1 MVTLSKEEQARLD
14 AFNAE
19 FPETGAVAEVGSAP
33 VLDPDVQ
40 RRLDAVN
47 AEFPE
52 EVSPLPSGETS
63 VPTPDFSQG
72 DIDSIADEDLL
83 AYVQRFSDA
92 PPTDVAAQRQAAG
105 ETRLGEIG
113 DAAKRLLFPY
123 PDRPGEQR
131 FTAEGG
137 PGGFR
142 DILTGYQGVEE
153 IAGGLLGPF
162 VAAAGAGQIDPLE
175 QRVIGGI
182 TGAESGAPPPE
193 FIPEQVAQGIENI
206 SGGRPVAES
215 LGEHLAQ
222 PEGIRMG
229 TEFLTSPFNLP
240 IGGGFAAIGR
250 LIAKGGRALKAPTTA
265 IRASR
270 GVGRFEPSLIVVDD
284 AHPTGQRLVFKSE
297 RDLRRGS
304 LELGQQDVT
313 VLPADA
319 TPWDIEQAAARLPGG
334 PPPVTIRG
342 ITRGPAQRQAPQ
354 ANLKDIT
361 SAEKKIGVLQ
371 RKIQTLTESLPPA
384 NTPSGIRERRRIGQQ
399 IGGFQQEIDNLR
411 VSIGEAP
418 QSVTGDIEDIDMIRR
433 SIRRRE
439 SELDRLRREV
449 PKKASP
455 DSPINK
461 KIRAKEAQ
469 LEVLRNNF
477 SDLQGPEDIGL
488 EVSGV
493 IRQEAA
499 GLGRKGI
506 GDEPVRGTF
515 ESKGVSDFYAADT
528 PAKMGN
534 LKATIREEGIETAV
548 DELDSL
554 SKLDEAKAV
563 YTKLDNPPGEPPVRT
578 PGVPMGAGMTGP
590 RRSVEALISDMDLPS
605 WEAPAQGV
613 MRKWEAARGAE
624 GADTVAWF
632 EEGESLTK
640 RLGIVSFD
648 EDMMDPVFKVL
659 HGEAPIESLPD
670 SLQEFARYVKG
681 MQQLEEKEMLEFLQA
696 SQATSPNFLQIDA
709 ANFAS
714 KMMAHPD
721 YFPRGWS
728 QGEAIAGVGRRP
740 LGLGRLPRYTKA
752 RVDASY
758 SELRQA
764 GLTPRSWN
772 PLAMMA
778 ERRVH
783 GIEYRENVVMMNRL
797 YKEGLAKSAGT
808 TPEFDM
814 TEKALKGWRVPDIGP
829 LFTGRSVTDEAGQTA
844 LQSPTYVPN
853 YVANILEQVYH
864 PPLTGTMQRVRWFTN
879 GLKGVKLAGSLF
891 QHVDILQRAVGSG
904 LSPTGIKRLAPI
916 RYPSLLKDV
925 FATQF
930 SPRSRKALRT
940 KMLST
945 DRVSGVKNF
954 GLTYRMLVEEGLNL
968 QADTSIIQREMV
980 DFLDTT
986 PKRILPVQK
995 LKELNDW
1002 WQSGLFEGVYL
1013 SAQKWSLE
1021 NFIIPHV
1028 RRTRPNATP
1037 RQVAA
1042 EASEAANLIFSTPTR
1057 SQSIFTDPTM
1067 RKYLE
1072 NLFFSINENE
1082 SLLRLG
1088 ARAASTN
1095 PRAGLAREQ
1104 VLGTLTAMVV
1114 VSNAMNYAATGEV
1127 LPPAAYSPVNLKDP
1141 YAFFGAGYENKF
1153 LSPVFPGVT
1162 GSAGQPIHVD
1172 VMGQMD
1178 TPLRVADP
1186 FAFISSRLNV
1196 SFRALVEA
1204 SAGETFFGQELDT
1217 FPKRAAYLAQSL
1229 GSPIGVLSGMGAVVE
1244 RFPAVQE
1251 YLARG
1256 ESRLGT
1262 GGQLLQ
1268 ASGINLRS
1276 ATTEDVIKRN
1286 FPDFDDLPETLRKG
1300 QGGHSKAQ
1308 LRRRMNRVLS
1318 GAVRSD
1324 PLFPGLVFKEGRPQ
1338 FLEEQR
1344 VEREAEE
1351 IRKQYGGR

>member
-40 RRLDAVN
+40 RRLDAFN

-52 EVSPLPSGETS
+52 EVSPLPSGGTS
-63 VPTPDFSQG
+63 VPTQDFSQG

-891 QHVDILQRAVGSG
+891 QHVDILQRAIGSG
-904 LSPTGIKRLAPI
+904 ATPTGLKRAAPL

-925 FATQF
+925 FTTQF
-930 SPRSRKALRT
+930 SPRSRSGLRN
-940 KMLST
+940 KMLSN
-945 DRVSGVKNF
+945 DRVNKDF

-986 PKRILPVQK
+986 PKRILPAQK
-995 LKELNDW
+995 LKQLNDW
-1002 WQSGLFEGVYL
+1002 WQSGLFQGVYL

-1021 NFIIPHV
+1021 NFIIPQV
-1028 RRTRPNATP
+1028 RRTRPGATP

-1042 EASEAANLIFSTPTR
+1042 EAAEAANLIFSTPGR
-1057 SQSIFTDPTM
+1057 WQSMITDPTM
-1067 RKYLE
+1067 RKYME
-1072 NLFFSINENE
+1072 NFFFSINENE

-1088 ARAASTN
+1088 ARAVSTN

-1104 VLGTLTAMVV
+1104 VLGTLTAMVAI
-1114 VSNAMNYAATGEV
+1114 SNGINYAATGEP
-1127 LPPAAYSPVNLKDP
+1127 LPWKAYNPVNFADS
-1141 YAFFGAGYENKF
+1141 YAFFGFDYANKF
-1153 LSPVFPGVT
+1153 LSPQFPGLT
-1162 GSAGQPIHVD
+1162 GSAGQPIHID
-1172 VMGQMD
+1172 IMGQMD
-1178 TPLRVADP
+1178 TPFRVADP
-1186 FAFISSRLNV
+1186 FGFISARLNV
-1196 SFRALVEA
+1196 PYRVVADQIV
-1204 SAGETFFGQELDT
+1204 GETFHGEKLDT
-1217 FPKRAAYLAQSL
+1217 IPKRAFHLAQSL
-1229 GSPIGVLSGMGAVVE
+1229 GGPIGGTSAMGALIE

-1251 YLARG
+1251 YVPRG
-1256 ESRLGT
+1256 EVRLGFA
-1262 GGQLLQ
+1262 GQMAQLT
-1268 ASGINLRS
+1268 GINFRS
-1276 ATTEDVIKRN
+1276 ATTDEAIKGYYPN
-1286 FPDFDDLPETLRKG
+1286 FDKLPEANPAGVEGL
-1300 QGGHSKAQ
+1300 SKAS
-1308 LRRRMNRVLS
+1308 LRNRMSKVLK
-1318 GAVRSD
+1318 GTVQSD
-1324 PLFPGLVFKEGRPQ
+1324 PYFPGLVFKEDRAEFVQ
-1338 FLEEQR
+1338 KQAS
-1344 VEREAEE
+1344 ERQMELWRQITEGM
-1351 IRKQYGGR
+1351 R